1 MKKYT
6 IDFKNIPKISKFFES
21 VNTSNEEFYNNQT
34 GKQQNFNANIDYFND
49 LKYKKKPT
57 LSYIERQNREQLR
70 LIEEKRMKFKNLP
83 KSNKEKMD
91 NVNLNKNW
99 NWIVKRDIPKM
110 NKIYLKYKNDLEY
123 NYKKLLTMVNKEV
136 KKKAAKVLRT
146 QKEYNLRAKRLQREM
161 IVYWRKRDK
170 EIIEIKKRKDKYE
183 IEKKKREEELQ
194 ESIMQKK
201 RLEYLMKQ
209 SDIYSFFMHQKL
221 GITQQNNE
229 TDVKPEDNQKLGESE
244 NIDTEKNDI
253 VEYDENGY
261 KITKIGDNEV
271 AINPKTN
278 KIIFQSIK
286 VEIDESAAKEDVKQ
300 MINRQREKVI
310 KFDQHINKIRSTLGG
325 EQVNVNNY
333 ESCKDEDFTLEG
345 LDNPKLQ
352 GTASELLEQPK
363 SFLGDLKEYQ
373 LKGLR
378 WLDNLYEQ
386 GINGI
391 LADEMGLGK
400 TIQAIS
406 LLAHLSEEKSKNST

>member
-1 MKKYT
+1 M
-6 IDFKNIPKISKFFES
+6 SKLFES
-21 VNTSNEEFYNNQT
+21 ITNPTEEFYNNQN
-34 GKQQNFNANIDYFND
+34 GKQSNFNINIENYIND
-49 LKYKKKPT
+49 LKFKKKPT
-57 LSYIERQNREQLR
+57 LSFIERQNRETLKQ
-70 LIEEKRMKFKNLP
+70 IEEKRIKFKHLS
-83 KSNKEKMD
+83 KANKEKMD
-91 NVNLNKNW
+91 NSNLSKNW
-99 NWIVKRDIPKM
+99 NWIVKKEIPKM
-110 NKIYLKYKNDLEY
+110 SKIYLKFKNDIEY
-123 NYKKLLTMVNKEV
+123 NYKRMLSMVNKEV
-136 KKKAAKVLRT
+136 KKKAAKVQRA
-146 QKEYNLRAKRLQREM
+146 QKEYNLRAKKLQREM
-161 IVYWRKRDK
+161 IVFWRKRDK

-221 GITQQNNE
+221 GINSANMEGEEGLENRNE
-229 TDVKPEDNQKLGESE
+229 DRNIEENENLKSE
-244 NIDTEKNDI
+244 NDENYENEENEEILENRNKAH
-253 VEYDENGY
+253 DENGY

-271 AINPKTN
+271 AINTKTN

-300 MINRQREKVI
+300 MINKHREKVLL
-310 KFDQHINKIRSTLGG
+310 FDKQINRIRSTLGG
-325 EQVNVNNY
+325 EEVNLDKY
-333 ESCKDEDFTLEG
+333 EECNDEDLALGG
-345 LDNPKLQ
+345 LDNPKLT
-352 GTASELLEQPK
+352 GTASDLIEQPK
-363 SFLGDLKEYQ
+363 SLSGELKEYQ

-406 LLAHLSEEKSKNST
+406 LLAL